1 MTRTYTVKQEYLVKI
16 LEYFLFLHKTCPRRG
31 FSYGRVEKIILKLL
45 NTQPALVAQSDSH
58 QEIQGF
64 DTPVLATL
72 GLIMKYFFTVI
83 LSLLLI
89 QEGHLSVSGKR
100 MCTSTD

>member
-45 NTQPALVAQSDSH
+45 NTQPALVARSDSH

-72 GLIMKYFFTVI
+72 RLIIKKFFYSHSFPSADSRRAFVSFWQKNVHKY
-83 LSLLLI
+83 
-89 QEGHLSVSGKR
+89 
-100 MCTSTD
+100 